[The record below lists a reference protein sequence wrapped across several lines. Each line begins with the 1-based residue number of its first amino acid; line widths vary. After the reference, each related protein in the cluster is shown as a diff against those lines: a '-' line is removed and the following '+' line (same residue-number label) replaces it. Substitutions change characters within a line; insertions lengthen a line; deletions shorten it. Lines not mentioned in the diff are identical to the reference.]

1 MVAVRTNESNEV
13 QPNESNEVQP
23 YKRVC
28 FKLESID
35 SNILQSVLFKV
46 LRGACLLSW
55 NIGQCRRKWEVDA
68 ILEPQLQS
76 GIKQIWKLYLNLCS
90 RKWLNSSQSRTIK
103 LIPFHDESLYHI
115 ETSPLICTRNQWTGF
130 YMIGTSVM
138 KELN

>member
-23 YKRVC
+23 DKRVC

-55 NIGQCRRKWEVDA
+55 NTGQCRRKWEVDA

-76 GIKQIWKLYLNLCS
+76 GIKQIWKL
-90 RKWLNSSQSRTIK
+90 
-103 LIPFHDESLYHI
+103 
-115 ETSPLICTRNQWTGF
+115 
-130 YMIGTSVM
+130 
-138 KELN
+138 